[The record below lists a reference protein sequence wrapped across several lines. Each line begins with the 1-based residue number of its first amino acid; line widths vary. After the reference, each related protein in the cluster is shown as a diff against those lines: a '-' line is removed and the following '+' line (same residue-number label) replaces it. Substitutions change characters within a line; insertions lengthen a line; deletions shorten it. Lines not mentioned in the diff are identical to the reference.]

1 MNMTDGRRMA
11 MCVFKQ
17 LKEKDTRGEF
27 CAEVDLA
34 LCPGYLEVCPQP
46 MDLGTVE
53 RKIGRFDRRKVEYRE
68 LAEFIRDMRH
78 GVQQPRYRDL
88 RA

>member
-1 MNMTDGRRMA
+1 ST
-11 MCVFKQ
+11 
-17 LKEKDTRGEF
+17 TIS
-27 CAEVDLA
+27 AEVDLA

-68 LAEFIRDMRH
+68 LAEFIRDMRLT
-78 GVQQPRYRDL
+78 YNNSM
-88 RA
+88 AYN